1 LVNPVNTTWET
12 IINPHII
19 LYSIISIVD
28 NHIGDLVCLVSYKI
42 ATDMSRGDLM
52 EVIAF
57 TASPMELS
65 ILRALN
71 LECVR
76 GECKNDAI
84 SAQLSAQTSAE
95 SATIALSTVL
105 SHMQQQI
112 LEQLTAPTLA
122 PHRPLSEV

>member
-1 LVNPVNTTWET
+1 VNTTWET

-84 SAQLSAQTSAE
+84 SAQIKRPDKRRERYYRSQHSAKPHATANPGAAYSAH
-95 SATIALSTVL
+95 T
-105 SHMQQQI
+105 
-112 LEQLTAPTLA
+112 
-122 PHRPLSEV
+122 RPPQAAE